1 MVGHKYKC
9 WRLSLV
15 WRRASSLTHALLLT
29 GTIVLLLTPWGGCVL
44 LPREDLSSLGWR
56 WTFEMSM
63 TSVCHVKSC
72 LTFLCHWLW
81 FCIWGP
87 KYAKTAHLEIHKY
100 IDAVCTYLE
109 PSNPLHWHN
118 KPSVT
123 LPDRNARMIFNLQSY
138 KNLAFLWH
146 YIDIDSRQQQQRCPW
161 EDQDDELSEAAHDD
175 DNSTMIQQH
184 WIGRAISAEICEF
197 HFFANWADNMKR
209 DLTIINSDFR

>member
-1 MVGHKYKC
+1 MLTAESCLKKSQLTHSRSIAHWHHRATAHTMGGL
-9 WRLSLV
+9 RS
-15 WRRASSLTHALLLT
+15 ASSR
-29 GTIVLLLTPWGGCVL
+29 GFVIPWLKIDFWDV
-44 LPREDLSSLGWR
+44 DDISL
-56 WTFEMSM
+56 
-63 TSVCHVKSC
+63 SC

-175 DNSTMIQQH
+175 DDNSTMIQQH
-184 WIGRAISAEICEF
+184 QQSHQRWDLWISFLCKLWCHEERP
-197 HFFANWADNMKR
+197 DNH
-209 DLTIINSDFR
+209 